1 MSVVSAESQSDQTG
15 NPLVYLFTKTWRYS
29 EGNRRNVV
37 FYWIMFIV
45 ANAFEMC
52 FQPLI
57 MATILS
63 ILERDGIT
71 DHNIYNILGLLSLS
85 LVVDIVFW
93 MMHGPARCL
102 ERNNAFKAR
111 ANYRSFLLK
120 GVMTLPLEWH
130 SEHHSGDTIDKV
142 TKGADALFNFAGVSF
157 QVISAIIKFTISC
170 AVLAWFSPPAA
181 ITVLVMLLISI
192 SITMLF
198 DRILIDQY
206 KQLGHAENKISESTF
221 DAISNITS
229 VIILRVERLVYG
241 AIMRKVEEPANLFRY
256 NQRLNE
262 LKWFST
268 NMCCTIMAILVL
280 GVYFWQHRGASA
292 GTLIFSVALLNR
304 YLHEI
309 GEKFFDFTQKYSEV
323 LQQKAK
329 VLNAEELS
337 VDFKCENF
345 TNHVLPTK
353 WQKLQI
359 ANLSFS
365 YPGLSEDESES
376 HLDNLSFELIRGKR
390 YAFVGESGS
399 GKTTLLK
406 VIRDLYH
413 PKSLELRVDGHVVSE
428 GFAGISRAIALVPQD
443 PEIFATTIRENITL
457 GADYGDEL
465 ICECTDMASFTEV
478 VEQLPKGLDSSTKEK
493 GVNLSGGQRQRLAL
507 SRGLLAC
514 YDKDVV
520 LLDEPTSSLDT
531 STEMQVY
538 LNIFEGFQG
547 KTIISSIHRLHL
559 LPLFDQIFLFSK
571 GRIVAQGN
579 LKELLTS
586 TPEFQILWQHYHNS
600 QAVSQGAGG
609 TL

>member
-1 MSVVSAESQSDQTG
+1 
-15 NPLVYLFTKTWRYS
+15 
-29 EGNRRNVV
+29 
-37 FYWIMFIV
+37 
-45 ANAFEMC
+45 
-52 FQPLI
+52 
-57 MATILS
+57 
-63 ILERDGIT
+63 
-71 DHNIYNILGLLSLS
+71 
-85 LVVDIVFW
+85 
-93 MMHGPARCL
+93 
-102 ERNNAFKAR
+102 
-111 ANYRSFLLK
+111 
-120 GVMTLPLEWH
+120 
-130 SEHHSGDTIDKV
+130 
-142 TKGADALFNFAGVSF
+142 
-157 QVISAIIKFTISC
+157 
-170 AVLAWFSPPAA
+170 
-181 ITVLVMLLISI
+181 
-192 SITMLF
+192 
-198 DRILIDQY
+198 
-206 KQLGHAENKISESTF
+206 
-221 DAISNITS
+221 
-229 VIILRVERLVYG
+229 
-241 AIMRKVEEPANLFRY
+241 
-256 NQRLNE
+256 
-262 LKWFST
+262 
-268 NMCCTIMAILVL
+268 
-280 GVYFWQHRGASA
+280 
-292 GTLIFSVALLNR
+292 
-304 YLHEI
+304 
-309 GEKFFDFTQKYSEV
+309 
-323 LQQKAK
+323 
-329 VLNAEELS
+329 
-337 VDFKCENF
+337 
-345 TNHVLPTK
+345 VLPTK

-413 PKSLELRVDGHVVSE
+413 PKSLELRVDGHVVPE